1 MANLNSKLFSGAEEK
16 KNVPN
21 WPSRTAQVLKSA
33 VTVEGKEIYHNVDR
47 VKDVLLAQSI
57 PAIEVVQLELALR
70 GSSIVK
76 YLDSLETAGITA
88 VDINNILR
96 SVESSGLAT
105 DISRTI
111 IAAILY
117 SLNVPQTQLDILL
130 TDGILEKKV
139 TTSVSLYIPPYAYE
153 KRLKEFQEKIED
165 GDAPLG
171 SDEISELKD
180 YVNAGVAKA
189 FYLLGCIYLKGLG
202 VEKDEQIGRDYV
214 YRAISKG
221 YRPAYA
227 LWGDSE
233 YENNDFDSA
242 YISYRSMGAVALD
255 PERAQKMR
263 RIMRGKAFAKKVI
276 VYLGI
281 IYAALSVL
289 MLAVLRESPV
299 NGVHAV
305 APWIFFAINTLL
317 YGGMIFVHI
326 KRPFKDLRH
335 YSIFFAVLF
344 CIFMFVILL

>member
-1 MANLNSKLFSGAEEK
+1 MANLNSKLFSGAGEK
-16 KNVPN
+16 KNIPD
-21 WPSRTAQVLKSA
+21 WPSRTAQVLRSA

-47 VKDVLLAQSI
+47 VKEVLLSGNI
-57 PAIEVVQLELALR
+57 PALEVVQVELAIR

-96 SVESSGLAT
+96 SVESSGLAFEK
-105 DISRTI
+105 SRTV

-117 SLNVPQTQLDILL
+117 SLNVPQTQLEILL
-130 TDGILEKKV
+130 TDGVLEKKV
-139 TTSVSLYIPPYAYE
+139 ATSVSLYIPPYAYE
-153 KRLKEFQEKIED
+153 KRLNEFKDMIDD
-165 GDAPLG
+165 GTALD
-171 SDEISELKD
+171 SDQISELKD

-189 FYLLGCIYLKGLG
+189 FYLLGCIYLRGLG
-202 VEKDEQIGRDYV
+202 VEKDEKIGRDYV
-214 YRAISKG
+214 HRAISKG

-255 PERAQKMR
+255 SERAQKMR

-276 VYLGI
+276 VFLGI
-281 IYAALSVL
+281 IYAVLSVL
-289 MLAVLRESPV
+289 MLAVFRVSPV
-299 NGVHAV
+299 NGTHAV
-305 APWIFFAINTLL
+305 APWIFFVINTLL

-335 YSIFFAVLF
+335 YSILFAVLF